1 MTVKSIVIHEII
13 KEAQATGSE
22 VYLTNEL
29 LDILNPRILKIVTS
43 IDASFVKKSI
53 KRAKFSNGGFKDEIE
68 DFSKFDLLDV
78 SKELT
83 KKLKDNIQNISSA
96 KGGYL
101 VFTEFTYN
109 NSFLGVFLVRNTDGT
124 KLIQKGSSWD
134 IDSTQYLNVEHFA
147 MGAKINLTI
156 LNNNSSDDRYISLV
170 KGNTDIAGYFEKWI
184 GIDDT
189 KQENKDAQALYD
201 LTNYID
207 LPEGMTSRDELKK
220 KIFDY
225 AKSQSS
231 NIIDLNT
238 LSTYIYGNA
247 DYIQN
252 YCNDKNID
260 IDSEFK
266 LKGANLNKFIKA
278 SVKADDIEITAP
290 RSIFS
295 SDKIKLINGK
305 VVIDSP
311 SLISQ
316 IETIKKLNK
325 NE

>member
-1 MTVKSIVIHEII
+1 MSVKSVVIHEII
-13 KEAQATGSE
+13 KETQSTGADT
-22 VYLTNEL
+22 YLSDEL
-29 LDILNPRILKIVTS
+29 LDVNNPMILKIVNS
-43 IDASFVKKSI
+43 IDASFIKKSI
-53 KRAKFSNGGFKDEIE
+53 KRAKFSDGGFKDKID
-68 DFSKFDLLDV
+68 DFSNFDILKV
-78 SKELT
+78 SKDLT
-83 KKLKDNIQNISSA
+83 DKLKDNIQNISSA

-101 VFTEFTYN
+101 VFTEFSY
-109 NSFLGVFLVRNTDGT
+109 SDDFLGVFLVRNTDGT
-124 KLIQKGSSWD
+124 KLIQSGGSWD
-134 IDSTQYLNVEHFA
+134 VNSTQYLNVEHFA

-156 LNNNSSDDRYISLV
+156 LNGTSDDRYISLV
-170 KGNTDIAGYFEKWI
+170 KGNTDIAGYFENWI

-201 LTNYID
+201 LTNSID
-207 LPEGMTSRDELKK
+207 LPIDITTRDELKK

-231 NIIDLNT
+231 NTVNLNT
-238 LSTYIYGNA
+238 LSEFIYGDS

-252 YCNDKNID
+252 YCNDEGID

-266 LKGANLNKFIKA
+266 LKGTNLSKFFKA

-295 SDKIKLINGK
+295 SDKIKLVRGK
-305 VVIDSP
+305 IVIDSP

-316 IETIKKLNK
+316 IESIKNRND

>member
-1 MTVKSIVIHEII
+1 MTIKSIVIHEII
-13 KEAQATGSE
+13 KETQTTGAE
-22 VYLTNEL
+22 IFLTNEL
-29 LDILNPRILKIVTS
+29 LDIKNPKVLKIVTS
-43 IDASFVKKSI
+43 LDASFIKKSI
-53 KRAKFSNGGFKDEIE
+53 KRAKFLDYGFKEEIK
-68 DFSKFDLLDV
+68 DFLNFDLLEV

-83 KKLKDNIQNISSA
+83 KKLRDNIQNISSA

-101 VFTEFTYN
+101 VFTEFTFN
-109 NSFLGVFLVRNTDGT
+109 NSFLGVFLVRNIDGT
-124 KLIQKGSSWD
+124 KLIQSGSSWD
-134 IDSTQYLNVEHFA
+134 VDSTQYLNVEHFA
-147 MGAKINLTI
+147 MGAKINLSI
-156 LNNNSSDDRYISLV
+156 LNSSSDDRYISLV

-189 KQENKDAQALYD
+189 KQENKDAQALYE

-207 LPEGMTSRDELKK
+207 LPTDLKSRDELKK
-220 KIFDY
+220 KIYDY

-231 NIIDLNT
+231 NTIDLNT
-238 LSTYIYGNA
+238 LSQFIYSNP

-252 YCNDKNID
+252 YCNEKGID

-266 LKGANLNKFIKA
+266 LKGTNLSKFIKT
-278 SVKADDIEITAP
+278 SVKADEIEITAP

-316 IETIKKLNK
+316 IENIKNLNK